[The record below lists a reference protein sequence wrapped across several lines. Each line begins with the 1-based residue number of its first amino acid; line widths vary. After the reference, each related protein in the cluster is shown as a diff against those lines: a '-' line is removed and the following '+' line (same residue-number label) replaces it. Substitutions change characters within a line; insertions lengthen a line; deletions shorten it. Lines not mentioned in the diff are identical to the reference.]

1 MVAGSGIAEESA
13 ALGELPSGSSVAA
26 ELEHC

>member
-1 MVAGSGIAEESA
+1 MSAVDTAEESA
-13 ALGELPSGSSVAA
+13 ALAELQSGSSVAA